1 VEFSQE
7 NNSFHFYWKKT
18 VMTFSKPLSISGWDW
33 DWSREWKKSYAQII
47 HSWKGGKILAEMSK
61 YDRPGGKCSQETAF
75 NFPWLFGIIN
85 ICSPLWRFS
94 SEDLEHLI
102 WAVRSAKAARFYRRA
117 RLHMKFHD
125 PWACETQ
132 VTCFLKNTYFH
143 FCLLPDAWMIRCG
156 DAVSVPGIHLGKP
169 SLCY

>member
-1 VEFSQE
+1 
-7 NNSFHFYWKKT
+7 
-18 VMTFSKPLSISGWDW
+18 MTFSKPLSIWGWDW

-102 WAVRSAKAARFYRRA
+102 CSQVSQGSPFLPKGKTAHEIPRPLSLWDPSYLFSQKHLFSFLPSSWCLNDQMWRCCQRSW
-117 RLHMKFHD
+117 D
-125 PWACETQ
+125 SPWEAEP
-132 VTCFLKNTYFH
+132 
-143 FCLLPDAWMIRCG
+143 LLLNIWNWTLYYSLTG
-156 DAVSVPGIHLGKP
+156 DS
-169 SLCY
+169 